1 VYELLT
7 VSDNLRK
14 MLMRG
19 TSANE
24 LKEQAL
30 KEGMIAMRRDGMQ
43 KVADG
48 ITTPL
53 EIMRNVFTIL

>member
-1 VYELLT
+1 LLT

-24 LKEQAL
+24 LKEQAM